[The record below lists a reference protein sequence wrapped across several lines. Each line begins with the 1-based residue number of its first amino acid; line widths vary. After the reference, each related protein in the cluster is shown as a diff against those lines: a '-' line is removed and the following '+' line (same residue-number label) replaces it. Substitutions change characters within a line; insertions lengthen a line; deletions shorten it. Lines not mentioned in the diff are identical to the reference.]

1 MHVSILVISNNRER
15 TYSKG
20 TSTPSATTVDLSQV
34 RELSEGGLVAQR
46 DVEEA
51 VVSEGAHGSNGGRL
65 LATTEGTGGDEQTG
79 VLAPEATSSPDT
91 AGAVPEGLPLSGEVT
106 VTGRDTE
113 ENGIIL
119 EEVVGGGNGVGGLG
133 GSVHLS
139 EDFLG
144 KGLGDPIEWLTLL
157 FGRD

>member
-1 MHVSILVISNNRER
+1 M
-15 TYSKG
+15 
-20 TSTPSATTVDLSQV
+20 DLGQV

-51 VVSEGAHGSNGGRL
+51 VVGESAHGSNGSRL
-65 LATTEGTGGDEQTG
+65 LATTESTSGDEQTG
-79 VLAPEATSSPDT
+79 VLAPEATSGPNT

-113 ENGIIL
+113 EDGIVL
-119 EEVVGGGNGVGGLG
+119 EEVVGGSNGVGGLG
-133 GSVHLS
+133 GSVHLG

-144 KGLGDPIEWLTLL
+144 KGLGDPIELL
-157 FGRD
+157 ALALECD